1 MTNHLLPFE
10 FKQFKIAHDK
20 CSMKVGVDGVLIG
33 SWAKHDKPKY
43 ILDIGTGSGLIAL
56 MMQQR
61 YPESKIIGI
70 EPNIN
75 SYHQALDNFKNTNF
89 KHQPTAYQNTLSNF
103 HPIKKFDIIV
113 SNPPFFKE
121 SVSSNNNDRDQARQA
136 LFLPLDEILAFATK
150 HLTPSGTLN
159 LVYPTCD
166 LKQIKTT
173 ALKHQLSIRRL
184 CTVLPNLKKP
194 SKRILIELSL
204 SPTTTENETIVIETS
219 RHQYSNEYRTLTK
232 DFYLNF

>member
-1 MTNHLLPFE
+1 MTRNLPPFE
-10 FKQFKIAHDK
+10 FKKFKIAHDK
-20 CSMKVGVDGVLIG
+20 CAMKVGVDGVLIG
-33 SWAKHDKPKY
+33 SWAKHDKPNC

-61 YPESKIIGI
+61 YPLAIITGI
-70 EPNIN
+70 EPNVN
-75 SYHQALDNFKNTNF
+75 SYHQALGNFENANFKNR
-89 KHQPTAYQNTLSNF
+89 PTAHQNTLSNF
-103 HPIKKFDIIV
+103 NPIKKFDIIV

-121 SVSSNNNDRDQARQA
+121 AVSSSNNDREQARQA
-136 LFLPLDEILAFATK
+136 LFLPLDEIFAFATT
-150 HLTPSGTLN
+150 HLSPSGTLN

-166 LKQIKTT
+166 LKQIETT
-173 ALKHQLSIRRL
+173 ALKHQLSIKRL

-204 SPTTTENETIVIETS
+204 SLSITEKETIIIETS
-219 RHQYSNEYRTLTK
+219 RHQYSNEYRALTK

>member
-20 CSMKVGVDGVLIG
+20 CAMKVGVDGVLIG

-75 SYHQALDNFKNTNF
+75 SYH
-89 KHQPTAYQNTLSNF
+89 
-103 HPIKKFDIIV
+103 
-113 SNPPFFKE
+113 
-121 SVSSNNNDRDQARQA
+121 
-136 LFLPLDEILAFATK
+136 
-150 HLTPSGTLN
+150 
-159 LVYPTCD
+159 
-166 LKQIKTT
+166 
-173 ALKHQLSIRRL
+173 
-184 CTVLPNLKKP
+184 
-194 SKRILIELSL
+194 
-204 SPTTTENETIVIETS
+204 
-219 RHQYSNEYRTLTK
+219 
-232 DFYLNF
+232 